1 MKFNKLVA
9 ERFKQ
14 LIEQTPADLPVPGQ
28 EASAPAPVPAAAPAT
43 TVPPP
48 EPAQPQG
55 KLTPEGKVWLVGLLK
70 KALFMN
76 PGDKS
81 LSSLDSLP
89 DVNESNAS
97 EVLQKILD
105 VMDKYS
111 TNINIDKLPKT

>member
-1 MKFNKLVA
+1 MKFDKLVA

-14 LIEQTPADLPVPGQ
+14 LIEQTPGDLPVPGQ
-28 EASAPAPVPAAAPAT
+28 EASAPPIQQAPQTPPT
-43 TVPPP
+43 T
-48 EPAQPQG
+48 EPSSVQQQP
-55 KLTPEGKVWLVGLLK
+55 LTSEGKVWLVGLLK

>member
-9 ERFKQ
+9 NRFRQ
-14 LIEQTPADLPVPGQ
+14 LIEQTPADLPIPGQ
-28 EASAPAPVPAAAPAT
+28 EASAPMPAPAGAPAATAPL
-43 TVPPP
+43 P
-48 EPAQPQG
+48 EPSQPQG

-81 LSSLDSLP
+81 LSSLDNLP

-97 EVLQKILD
+97 EVLQSILD
-105 VMDKYS
+105 VMDRYS
-111 TNINIDKLPKT
+111 TNLNIDKLPKT

>member
-9 ERFKQ
+9 ERFRH
-14 LIEQTPADLPVPGQ
+14 LIEQTPADLPIPGQ
-28 EASAPAPVPAAAPAT
+28 EASAPMPVPAATPAS

-48 EPAQPQG
+48 EPVQPQG

-81 LSSLDSLP
+81 LSSLDNLP

-97 EVLQKILD
+97 DVLQKILD